1 MPQVSKNVL
10 FYETIQLFSKKT
22 RPKPGLFVWTVSYD
36 YWLLTFNSTRLFC
49 ACSARVLPLFNGL
62 LGP

>member
-10 FYETIQLFSKKT
+10 FYETIHTILKKN
-22 RPKPGLFVWTVSYD
+22 PAEAGIVVWTVSYD